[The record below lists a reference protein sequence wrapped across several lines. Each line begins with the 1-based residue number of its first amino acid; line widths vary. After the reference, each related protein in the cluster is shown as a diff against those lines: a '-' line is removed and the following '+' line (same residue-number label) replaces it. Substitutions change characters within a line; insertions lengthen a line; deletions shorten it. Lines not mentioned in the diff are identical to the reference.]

1 MGLTR
6 PAAAVKV
13 EADDGRRGRGTGAA
27 RDPVDAGA
35 LGERVVELVLVLQLP
50 MATQAAA
57 ASSAPPGLLESPVL
71 GKAVGLPGLYGASR
85 QWLEARLGEGALMR
99 SPGTVGLVLALISAI
114 F

>member
-1 MGLTR
+1 MR
-6 PAAAVKV
+6 QKV
-13 EADDGRRGRGTGAA
+13 FSGKDLCETAELRSV
-27 RDPVDAGA
+27 PCSLVPNE
-35 LGERVVELVLVLQLP
+35 GEPVVELVLVVQLP

-71 GKAVGLPGLYGASR
+71 GRPVVLPGLYGASR